1 VLTIRALTG
10 GGTYIARHLSAND
23 YYSEKEQV
31 LGHWMG
37 RGAELLGLEGE
48 VGMEQF
54 EAIRQGIDPQTGEF
68 LRPRQSADRFN
79 EQGERTST
87 ARALYD
93 FTVSAPKSVSIQSL
107 IDPRLVEAH
116 ASAVQEMAVEMER
129 LAGTRVRQGGL
140 DENRTTGNLV
150 LAAYH
155 HDTSRELDPQLH
167 SHLVAANLT
176 YDGAETRWKALQAS
190 DIYEQRGYLTEVY
203 RNALA
208 RSVRE
213 YGYSIVDR
221 FENGRERGF
230 EIAGISS
237 DTLEKFSQRSDQR
250 DQAISQFVQE
260 HGRDPSNREIAVLVR
275 ETRSAKLTE
284 ISSAEVRQLQGE
296 RLGTGERSRLE
307 QLFQKA
313 QERGPVQE
321 QASAAASLQ
330 YAREHVFERVS
341 VAKVY
346 ELQTEALRQGR
357 GRIDLSDLKSAWV
370 AEEARGTVLK
380 AGNEVA
386 TEESLRRERQ
396 LVHSINQG
404 QGRYERLGKDQ
415 AFIVSDRLRPEQK
428 QAVERVLDSRDF
440 ALNLRG
446 AAGAGKTATL
456 AEIHRGLQEAG
467 RGVVAVAPTRAAV
480 EELENV
486 GFGQAMTIARLLE
499 DPQAQ
504 KKLAGQVLVVDEAG
518 MVSSRQMAELVDL
531 AQRSQTRLLFSG
543 DTRQLQSVEAGDA
556 LRVLEK
562 ESRLDSISLQ
572 QVQRQTLA
580 AYRQAMEALR
590 QEPASGFAQLE
601 QMGAIRE
608 VAGEFRPGEVSR
620 AYREALSQTN
630 AQGQP
635 RQVLVVA
642 PTHEE
647 IRRVT
652 EAIRTDREQAG
663 ELGKSEVVSR
673 HVPLHWT
680 TAQKQALRNY
690 RPGLVLEFHKAVRQV
705 GKNESVTVVAVEKD
719 KLTARKETG
728 ETITLTRR
736 QTQAFS
742 VFERQAIAVAA
753 GDRLL
758 LEANRRENGLRVT
771 NGELV
776 TVSRLERGRIE
787 LEDGRILPANYR
799 QFTHGYAV
807 TAHRSQGK
815 TVDAV
820 IVSGDRMTQELFYVA
835 ATRGRESLTV
845 FTGNKEQLRE
855 SIGLSG
861 ERLSATELA
870 RKAEAALG
878 HHMPGFHVGATL
890 ESAREWRLRQAV
902 MARESR
908 IEHNGEPELS
918 KDLRIDQRQE
928 REVKK
933 EKRIEYGY
941 GMGF

>member
-1 VLTIRALTG
+1 MLTIRALTG
-10 GGTYIARHLSAND
+10 GGTYIAQHLSAND
-23 YYSEKEQV
+23 YYSEQEQV
-31 LGHWMG
+31 QGHWMG

-48 VGMEQF
+48 VGLEQF

-93 FTVSAPKSVSIQSL
+93 FTVSAPKSVSVQSL
-107 IDPRLVEAH
+107 VDPRLIEAH
-116 ASAVQEMAVEMER
+116 AAAVKEMAAEMER
-129 LAGTRVRQGGL
+129 LAGARVRQGGL
-140 DENRTTGNLV
+140 DENRVTGNLV

-190 DIYEQRGYLTEVY
+190 EIYEQRGYLTEVY

-213 YGYSIVDR
+213 YGYAIVDR
-221 FENGRERGF
+221 FDNGRERGF
-230 EIAGISS
+230 EIVGVSAE
-237 DTLEKFSQRSDQR
+237 TLETFSQRSDQR
-250 DQAISQFVQE
+250 DQAIAQFVQE

-284 ISSAEVRQLQGE
+284 ISSEEVRQLQWTRLGEEE
-296 RLGTGERSRLE
+296 RLRLE
-307 QLFQKA
+307 QLYRQA
-313 QERGPVQE
+313 QERGPALE
-321 QASAAASLQ
+321 HTSAAVSLE

-341 VAKVY
+341 VAKDY
-346 ELQTEALRQGR
+346 ELQAEALRHGR
-357 GRIDLSDLKSAWV
+357 GHIDLSELKTAWLT
-370 AEEARGTVLK
+370 EESRGTVLK

-386 TEESLRRERQ
+386 TEESVRRERH
-396 LVHSINQG
+396 LIESINQG
-404 QGRYERLGKDQ
+404 QGRYERLGRDQ
-415 AFIVSDRLRPEQK
+415 EFVVSDRLRPEQK
-428 QAVERVLDSRDF
+428 QAVEQVLDSHDF

-446 AAGAGKTATL
+446 AAGAGKTTTL

-467 RGVVAVAPTRAAV
+467 HSVLAVAPTRSAV
-480 EELENV
+480 EELEGV

-499 DPQAQ
+499 DSQAQ

-518 MVSSRQMAELVDL
+518 MVSSRQMAELVEL
-531 AQRSQTRLLFSG
+531 AQRNHARLLFSG

-556 LRVLEK
+556 LRVLEQ
-562 ESRLDSISLQ
+562 ESRLQSISLQ

-580 AYRQAMEALR
+580 AYRQAVEELR
-590 QEPASGFAQLE
+590 QEPARGFAQLE

-608 VAGEFRPGEVSR
+608 VAAELRPAEVSR
-620 AYREALSQTN
+620 AYREALRQTN

-635 RQVLVVA
+635 QQVLVVA
-642 PTHEE
+642 PSHEE

-652 EAIRTDREQAG
+652 EAIRTDRQQAG
-663 ELGKSEVVSR
+663 ELGDSETLTR

-680 TAQKQALRNY
+680 AARKREMKHYQ
-690 RPGLVLEFHKAVRQV
+690 PGLVLEFHKATRQV
-705 GKNESVTVVAVEKD
+705 DKNESVTVVAVEKD
-719 KLTARKETG
+719 QLTARKETG
-728 ETITLTRR
+728 EEVTLTRR
-736 QTQAFS
+736 QAQAFS
-742 VFERQAIAVAA
+742 VFERQAMEVAP

-758 LEANRRENGLRVT
+758 LEANRRETGLRVT

-776 TVSRLERGRIE
+776 TVAGIDKGRIA
-787 LEDGRILPANYR
+787 LEDGRTLPADYR

-845 FTGNKEQLRE
+845 FTGNQEQLRE
-855 SIGLSG
+855 SIGISG

-870 RKAEAALG
+870 RQAATV
-878 HHMPGFHVGATL
+878 HHWPGFDAGQTL
-890 ESAREWRLRQAV
+890 TSAGEWRLRQAV
-902 MARESR
+902 LTRQYVE
-908 IEHNGEPELS
+908 E
-918 KDLRIDQRQE
+918 QRQE
-928 REVKK
+928 PEERKLGQELTREHRK
-933 EKRIEYGY
+933 EKRIEHGY
-941 GMGF
+941 GIGF